1 MKIDI
6 YLLIFYLFIGGIHK
20 LAFTFGDFYRSIFGL
35 FCKVEGI
42 WGVKEQKITCRRNSE
57 KGREAAAQKKGL
69 VSKSATTRLTSSA
82 RVQILQRENE
92 DFHEEKSFNE
102 RERETLVE
110 LGRSGCHGELRPREA

>member
-1 MKIDI
+1 MGA
-6 YLLIFYLFIGGIHK
+6 YHK
-20 LAFTFGDFYRSIFGL
+20 LALTFGDFHRSIFGL
-35 FCKVEGI
+35 FCKVEVN

-57 KGREAAAQKKGL
+57 KVREAAAQKKGL
-69 VSKSATTRLTSSA
+69 MSKSATTRLTSSA

>member
-6 YLLIFYLFIGGIHK
+6 YLLIFYLFIGAYHK
-20 LAFTFGDFYRSIFGL
+20 LAFTFGDFNRSIFGL
-35 FCKVEGI
+35 FGKVEGS

-82 RVQILQRENE
+82 RVQILERENE
-92 DFHEEKSFNE
+92 GFHVLMRE